1 MKVLTVVGARPQFIK
16 AGPVSAALGRHGLD
30 EVLVHTGQHHDEGMS
45 DVFFEEL
52 RLTTPAYNLG
62 VHGGPHGEQTGRM
75 MIELERVVVA
85 ERPDVVLVYG
95 DTNSTLAGALVAAKL
110 HIPIAH
116 VEAGLRSF
124 DRRMPEE
131 VNRVVTDHLSTLLF
145 APTSGAVEQ
154 LAHEGCT
161 NGVLL
166 TGDVMYDAA
175 LMYAADPVDPADP
188 ATGDAPYALVTI
200 HRAASTDDPA
210 TLTAIVDGLADVAA
224 GGMRVV
230 WPLHPRTRGCIERYG
245 LGAHLAGLDVREP
258 VGYLEMNRLTAGA
271 TVVVTDSGGLQ
282 KEAYFHRSPCI
293 TVRDTTE
300 WVELV
305 DLGWNVL
312 LPPTDVTRLAGEVR
326 AARGRFGRDAEPYGD
341 GHAADRIAEALV
353 ALH

>member
-16 AGPVSAALGRHGLD
+16 AGPVSAAIERTGLH

-45 DVFFEEL
+45 DVFFQEL

-62 VHGGPHGEQTGRM
+62 VHGGGHGEQTGRM
-75 MIELERVVVA
+75 LVELERVVQQ
-85 ERPDVVLVYG
+85 ESPDAVLVYG

-124 DRRMPEE
+124 DRTMPEE
-131 VNRVVTDHLSTLLF
+131 INRIVTDHVSTLLF
-145 APTSGAVEQ
+145 APTANAMEQ
-154 LAHEGCT
+154 LAREGCID
-161 NGVLL
+161 GVTLS
-166 TGDVMYDAA
+166 GDVMYDAA
-175 LMYAADPVDPADP
+175 LMYAD
-188 ATGDAPYALVTI
+188 TSEDAHANPSPYVLVTI
-200 HRAASTDDPA
+200 HRAASTDSID
-210 TLTAIVDGLADVAA
+210 TLTAILEGLRQIAAA
-224 GGMRVV
+224 GLRVV
-230 WPLHPRTRGCIERYG
+230 WPLHPRTKGSIDRFALGHLLDG
-245 LGAHLAGLDVREP
+245 LEICSP

-282 KEAYFHRSPCI
+282 KEAYFHGVPCV

-312 LPPTDVTRLAGEVR
+312 VPPPAADTIADTVMRVRGTTGQLAQ
-326 AARGRFGRDAEPYGD
+326 PYGD
-341 GHAADRIAEALV
+341 GHAADRIASALS
-353 ALH
+353 ALG